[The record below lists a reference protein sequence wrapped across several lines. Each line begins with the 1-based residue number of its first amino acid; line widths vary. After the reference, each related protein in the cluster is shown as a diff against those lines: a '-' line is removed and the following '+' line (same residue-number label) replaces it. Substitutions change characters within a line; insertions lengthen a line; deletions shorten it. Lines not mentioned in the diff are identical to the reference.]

1 MSLGNVRNVSRSP
14 SPSPPSYLNL
24 PSTLQCSVGPSFQRA
39 TIMSSVISCLLF
51 TALYAAT
58 RSLPCTAIREVS
70 GMLTVHHSVNLK
82 RMHSHMHLW
91 EEELSTLPASL
102 SELPFLLYQH
112 KKGELSMLTHT
123 LLRESSVNPGSPS
136 VGFMADVPTNREV
149 CCHIVCYS
157 VLFCF
162 HFNLVSGVIP
172 II

>member
-1 MSLGNVRNVSRSP
+1 
-14 SPSPPSYLNL
+14 
-24 PSTLQCSVGPSFQRA
+24 
-39 TIMSSVISCLLF
+39 MSSVIGCLLI

-58 RSLPCTAIREVS
+58 RSLPCNAVREVS

-123 LLRESSVNPGSPS
+123 LLRESSVNPGTPS
-136 VGFMADVPTNREV
+136 VGFVSDVPADREV
-149 CCHIVCYS
+149 CYHKVPYS
-157 VLFCF
+157 VCFVFIAVSVFLFVCF
-162 HFNLVSGVIP
+162 FTAYL
-172 II
+172 